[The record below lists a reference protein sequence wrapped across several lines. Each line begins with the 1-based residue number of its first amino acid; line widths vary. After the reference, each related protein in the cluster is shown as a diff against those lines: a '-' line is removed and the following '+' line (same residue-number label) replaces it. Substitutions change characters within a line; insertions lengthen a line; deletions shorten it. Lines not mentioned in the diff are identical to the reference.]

1 MKSLYLSLIF
11 IYSFTH
17 LNAQWSKIHESE
29 QGSVGVIHSL
39 SGEEVWFAN
48 QFQTSLTKIED
59 ANVHV
64 TSFDNFGFLSDLQFL
79 NQDVGYLSGG
89 CYFVTEDCPSTTLY
103 KTTDGGENWENLL
116 SNVFTSGVFQY
127 ISLPS
132 ENDIYILAD
141 AYGLLHSSDAGENWE
156 EVNLPSEYSPNSFIA
171 AQFLTHEIGF
181 IVFIDGYEITPD
193 GYVWNNVI
201 LSTEDGGENWE
212 KISEMP
218 LIDNEIFDMSFYS
231 PEIGYLIL
239 RDNVLYKTENGG
251 ISWEEYTVGSDQE
264 TILSF
269 ELVNNEV
276 AYLSTSDSEEFRS
289 RIYKTENGGQS
300 WTIDASFENTFVEQ
314 LHFIDEENGF
324 AGVGNELYQRMGT
337 TNTAE
342 PALLDFEVFPN
353 PSSDGITIQLED
365 ISSLPMSLIV
375 RNQLGQVVMEKQLFD
390 SNTSISIRHFPASV
404 YYLEVRD
411 EDGSSLGIEK
421 LIKK

>member
-1 MKSLYLSLIF
+1 
-11 IYSFTH
+11 
-17 LNAQWSKIHESE
+17 
-29 QGSVGVIHSL
+29 
-39 SGEEVWFAN
+39 
-48 QFQTSLTKIED
+48 
-59 ANVHV
+59 
-64 TSFDNFGFLSDLQFL
+64 
-79 NQDVGYLSGG
+79 
-89 CYFVTEDCPSTTLY
+89 
-103 KTTDGGENWENLL
+103 
-116 SNVFTSGVFQY
+116 
-127 ISLPS
+127 
-132 ENDIYILAD
+132 
-141 AYGLLHSSDAGENWE
+141 
-156 EVNLPSEYSPNSFIA
+156 
-171 AQFLTHEIGF
+171 
-181 IVFIDGYEITPD
+181 
-193 GYVWNNVI
+193 
-201 LSTEDGGENWE
+201 
-212 KISEMP
+212 MP

-251 ISWEEYTVGSDQE
+251 TSWEEYTVGSDQE

-390 SNTSISIRHFPASV
+390 SNTSISIPHFPTSV
-404 YYLEVRD
+404 YYLEIRD